1 MKNERVKNVRFEKQK
16 NICLRLWSYKDDFF
30 NREKNS
36 IACVNEYWAD
46 GKESLGSIGEI
57 HPWELILQK
66 ATYERKD
73 LL

>member
-1 MKNERVKNVRFEKQK
+1 M
-16 NICLRLWSYKDDFF
+16 IFF

-36 IACVNEYWAD
+36 ITCVNEYWTD
-46 GKESLGSIGEI
+46 GKESLENIGEI